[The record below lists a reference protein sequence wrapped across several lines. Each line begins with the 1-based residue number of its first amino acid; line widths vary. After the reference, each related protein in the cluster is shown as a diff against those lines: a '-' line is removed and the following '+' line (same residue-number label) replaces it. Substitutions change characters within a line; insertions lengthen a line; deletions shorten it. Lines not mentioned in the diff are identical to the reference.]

1 MPGQSSSDTVTS
13 PTELYFAKRG
23 LLYTYVNGKRYDTT
37 HLHIREWL
45 ECIRQK
51 KTPSCNIDQAFE
63 EAMTAHMGTRAYLE
77 GRTMYWDKDKEE
89 IVRGEIS

>member
-1 MPGQSSSDTVTS
+1 MCIRDR
-13 PTELYFAKRG
+13 LYFAKRG

-45 ECIRQK
+45 ECIRQG
-51 KTPSCNIDQAFE
+51 KTPSCNIDAAFQ

-89 IVRGEIS
+89 IVRGELA